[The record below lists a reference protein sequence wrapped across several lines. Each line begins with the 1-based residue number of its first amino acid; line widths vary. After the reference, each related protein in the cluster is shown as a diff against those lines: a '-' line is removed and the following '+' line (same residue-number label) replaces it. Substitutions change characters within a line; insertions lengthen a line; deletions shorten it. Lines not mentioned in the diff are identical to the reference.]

1 MPLQING
8 AEYFSAAE
16 VADGVG
22 VSRVTLW
29 RWRQDGRIPRGNRL
43 RGRQVLFTKGEVE
56 AIRDYALRVEPISPE
71 GSDQLS
77 LFRSL
82 SSAAPQTVVHS
93 AHNPP
98 LDEESD

>member
-16 VADGVG
+16 VAAGVG

-43 RGRQVLFTKGEVE
+43 RGRQVLFTRGEVE
-56 AIRDYALRVEPISPE
+56 AIREYALRVEPIAPE
-71 GSDQLS
+71 GTDQLS
-77 LFRSL
+77 LFRST
-82 SSAAPQTVVHS
+82 PQRVRS
-93 AHNPP
+93 GHNRE
-98 LDEESD
+98 LDEEAP